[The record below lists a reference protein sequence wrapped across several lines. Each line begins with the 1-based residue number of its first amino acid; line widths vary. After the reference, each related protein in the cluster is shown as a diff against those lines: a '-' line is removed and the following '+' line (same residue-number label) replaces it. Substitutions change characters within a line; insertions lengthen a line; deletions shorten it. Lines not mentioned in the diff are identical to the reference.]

1 MKRFLSVSAYSVIL
15 LSMWMVMGGCSGS
28 GNGGNS
34 GSGSGTTVVS
44 GKVTLSSTILGKA
57 GLLNSLS
64 SLPTAKPGTAA
75 FKEQSSKL
83 TLTGLSNV
91 LLAPVQA
98 SALGGA
104 RVDFYDADHPEWL
117 YPVASVMTDLNGNYT
132 LHTMTNSAINTG
144 ATYRDG
150 DPIPAG
156 KYTLVAHKDIG
167 KPVIAVQS
175 LVKEFSGDLNVVDF
189 EVLPS
194 DASPAVVS
202 MFGVSKNQDGTQ
214 TFGGSTTFLPAS
226 SAIQITFSIPMVR
239 ESLAAI
245 AITANTAGATI
256 PTGYWSLSPDWL
268 TATYYYDQGQ
278 KLTKNAVYTITI
290 NGADKPGTSQAL
302 NVYGNPIDETV
313 TGTFSATDVDT
324 IGPTVQWNSPTVIEM
339 GNSVDVTQA
348 FRIEANEML
357 DVNTVN
363 LQGSPSIGAK
373 PGVIY
378 LGKAASGMYVYEF
391 ELGEPLKLDTRYGLR
406 VSRGKDL
413 SGNTMN
419 ELSGSIVTKDAANTP
434 GISLTDSLGN
444 PMTPDAQNFQAQVKS
459 VFGKWVRAMND
470 RNIAQLQNMMS
481 GNFYMEYDVRPTAQR
496 PNGIDNQWDVNRDGR
511 YSFSEFSA
519 MMQRNSFTNWEY
531 CGSTLTGNV
540 VGSINVVPS
549 INSADFEFTLSAT
562 NLVNSES
569 CNQAAPKQHLYATL
583 AYLNGAWR
591 IVRASEGIDNRN
603 KPVTNPNFINSSL
616 SQISFPGVSR
626 STVTD
631 GQMLSGVP
639 LVLNETDSLSQRP
652 VAVYSWDR
660 TRGVETY
667 VLIIVDGNDPRS
679 GIAYAFS
686 PLTTSVATN
695 QDWDIPLGGMNVSYY
710 FGLNSWNFK
719 YRPGGRYYWEVLGF
733 GTTAL
738 PDFSSN
744 SVSQLLKDI
753 SATTSIKTF
762 LTPGTYPD
770 LFVQVWPGIST
781 ATAPLTF
788 SENFGGY
795 DVGSAYRATL
805 KIRTPNLVSNVS
817 GTVLVE
823 GSSRATYGFT
833 YDGTGAGQVTVVLYR
848 GSNHLTITD
857 SSNPVLTKKINIVTT
872 GGIPPV
878 LGIWDVTDDTGKTLT
893 GDVWNFYTS
902 SGGSSISISGGVTD
916 ATVNSLSVS
925 LWSEQ
930 GVYKWIPSVPVT
942 VDGAGNHVF
951 TVDLDIYKGNNWVN
965 ISGSG
970 SSQWYSATMGVYTDT
985 GTLIMKPITISSVSP
1000 GKKMG
1005 TYSNSEEWLSSPS
1018 GPAYSVV
1025 ISGAFAQLSN
1035 GAYPSGNYWIWGDGK
1050 YQTGTI
1056 TANPDGSFS
1065 FPATMYVSDAV
1076 NGSWNHVSI
1085 NTSAGWYG
1093 VDILAMTGQAVLKPK
1108 ITEINGLTYDP
1119 VAMNGVF
1126 DAGTSCMATI
1136 SGNAAKGPVNAYWRG
1151 YDGSAQHYEQM
1162 TVLSNVSNQFNVSMP
1177 IVGGKGS
1184 YNYFTFYDSNWKSMS
1199 VVMTTTC
1206 GQAYAVPSTQIL
1218 TANKSAIS
1226 PDGSGN
1232 YSYDAGSGATV
1243 TLTGTTDRPGAT
1255 ITAQLNGCSSTEWYQ
1270 ATASSASAPYT
1281 WTISNINVYKPIG
1294 TNYIYVGDGVAQ
1306 HYVAVSSSNAVYPPQ
1321 PLNATLTGGATQT
1334 AWSCGN
1340 TTWITGSALTTSIS
1354 GTTTAPDGTGY
1365 YVDPINGRH
1374 SFPITGGK
1382 FAINDIAVYQGQ
1394 NYIYLVDTAWNS
1406 ALFTISSENG
1416 VTMPHFVSISSPVSG
1431 ATITNGTI
1439 TITGDV
1445 QDPTGTGYAP
1455 YRVTAQVYDYND
1467 YMSTYYS
1474 SDPVDRQNNPT
1485 WLPITFSSGTFSFPY
1500 TISGGN
1506 AVYITVSADD
1516 TALNASHG
1524 AQIGINTSYQQ
1535 YYWKPGMS
1543 APVDPGLRKM
1553 MYGDY
1558 LKQWLS
1564 QQ

>member
-1 MKRFLSVSAYSVIL
+1 MKRFLSVTTASTVL
-15 LSMWMVMGGCSGS
+15 LSFLMVMAGCSGS
-28 GNGGNS
+28 GKGGNS
-34 GSGSGTTVVS
+34 GGGTGTTVVT
-44 GKVTLSSTILGKA
+44 GKVSLSSTILGKA
-57 GLLNSLS
+57 SLLNSMS
-64 SLPTAKPGTAA
+64 SLPTARPGTAA

-91 LLAPVQA
+91 LLASVQA

-104 RVDFYDADHPEWL
+104 RVDLYDADHPEWL

-132 LHTMTNSAINTG
+132 LHTMTNSAINAG
-144 ATYRDG
+144 ATYNDG

-175 LVKEFSGDLNVVDF
+175 LVKEFSGDLNIVDF

-214 TFGGSTTFLPAS
+214 TFGGTTTFLAAS
-226 SAIQITFSIPMVR
+226 SAIQITFSMPMVR
-239 ESLAAI
+239 ESLDAI
-245 AITANTAGATI
+245 AITTNTAGATI

-268 TATYYYDQGQ
+268 TATYYYDQDQ
-278 KLTKNAVYTITI
+278 KLTQNAVYTITI
-290 NGADKPGTSQAL
+290 NGADTPGTSQVL

-313 TGTFSATDVDT
+313 TGTLSVANVDA

-357 DVNTVN
+357 DVNTVT

-391 ELGEPLKLDTRYGLR
+391 ELGEPLKLDTRYALR
-406 VSRGKDL
+406 VFGGKDL

-419 ELSGSIVTKDAANTP
+419 ELSGSIITNNAANTP

-444 PMTPDAQNFQAQVKS
+444 PMTMDAQNLQAQVKS

-481 GNFYMEYDVRPTAQR
+481 GNFYMEYDVRPTPQR
-496 PNGIDNQWDVNRDGR
+496 PNGVDNQWDVNRDGR

-519 MMQRNSFTNWEY
+519 MMQRNSFTNWDY
-531 CGSTLTGNV
+531 CGSTLTGDV

-549 INSADFEFTLSAT
+549 TNSADFEFTLSAT
-562 NLVNSES
+562 NLVNSQS

-603 KPVTNPNFINSSL
+603 KPITNPNFINSNL
-616 SQISFPGVSR
+616 YQIGFLRIPSI
-626 STVTD
+626 VTD

-639 LVLNETDSLSQRP
+639 LVLNETDPLSQRP
-652 VAVYSWDR
+652 VARYSWDR
-660 TRGVETY
+660 TTGVETY
-667 VLIIVDGNDPRS
+667 VLVIVDGNDPRS

-686 PLTTSVATN
+686 PLIISVDTN
-695 QDWDIPLGGMNVSYY
+695 QDWGIPLGGQDVSSY

-738 PDFSSN
+738 PDFSSR
-744 SVSQLLKDI
+744 SVDQLLKDI

-817 GTVLVE
+817 GTIQVE

-833 YDGTGAGQVTVVLYR
+833 IDGTGTGQVTVVLYR

-857 SSNPVLTKKINIVTT
+857 SSNPVLTKNINIVTT

-902 SGGSSISISGGVTD
+902 AGGSSISISGGVTD
-916 ATVNSLSVS
+916 TTVNSLSVN

-930 GVYKWIPSVPVT
+930 GMYKSIPSVPVT

-970 SSQWYSATMGVYTDT
+970 TSQWYSATMGVYTDT
-985 GTLIMKPITISSVSP
+985 GTLVMKPITISSVSP

-1005 TYSNSEEWLSSPS
+1005 TYPNSEEWLSSPS
-1018 GPAYSVV
+1018 GPGYSVL
-1025 ISGAFAQLSN
+1025 ISGAFAKLSN
-1035 GAYPSGNYWIWGDGK
+1035 GTYPSGNYGIWGDGK
-1050 YQTGTI
+1050 NQTGTI

-1065 FPATMYVSDAV
+1065 FVATMYVSDPV
-1076 NGSWNHVSI
+1076 NGSWNHVQI
-1085 NTSAGWYG
+1085 QTSAGWYG

-1108 ITEINGLTYDP
+1108 ISAINGQPFDA

-1126 DAGTSCMATI
+1126 DAGASCMATI
-1136 SGNAAKGPVNAYWRG
+1136 SGNAAQGPVSAYWRG
-1151 YDGSAQHYEQM
+1151 YDGSVQHYEQM
-1162 TVLSNVSNQFNVSMP
+1162 NVLSNVSNQFSVSMP
-1177 IVGGKGS
+1177 IVGGTGS
-1184 YNYFTFYDSNWKSMS
+1184 YNYFTFYDNNGKSMS
-1199 VVMTTTC
+1199 VRAGIHC
-1206 GQAYAVPSTQIL
+1206 AVNSDL
-1218 TANKSAIS
+1218 NREWKCDLSRCERK
-1226 PDGSGN
+1226 
-1232 YSYDAGSGATV
+1232 
-1243 TLTGTTDRPGAT
+1243 L
-1255 ITAQLNGCSSTEWYQ
+1255 QL
-1270 ATASSASAPYT
+1270 
-1281 WTISNINVYKPIG
+1281 
-1294 TNYIYVGDGVAQ
+1294 
-1306 HYVAVSSSNAVYPPQ
+1306 
-1321 PLNATLTGGATQT
+1321 
-1334 AWSCGN
+1334 
-1340 TTWITGSALTTSIS
+1340 
-1354 GTTTAPDGTGY
+1354 
-1365 YVDPINGRH
+1365 
-1374 SFPITGGK
+1374 
-1382 FAINDIAVYQGQ
+1382 
-1394 NYIYLVDTAWNS
+1394 
-1406 ALFTISSENG
+1406 
-1416 VTMPHFVSISSPVSG
+1416 
-1431 ATITNGTI
+1431 
-1439 TITGDV
+1439 
-1445 QDPTGTGYAP
+1445 
-1455 YRVTAQVYDYND
+1455 
-1467 YMSTYYS
+1467 
-1474 SDPVDRQNNPT
+1474 
-1485 WLPITFSSGTFSFPY
+1485 
-1500 TISGGN
+1500 
-1506 AVYITVSADD
+1506 
-1516 TALNASHG
+1516 
-1524 AQIGINTSYQQ
+1524 
-1535 YYWKPGMS
+1535 
-1543 APVDPGLRKM
+1543 
-1553 MYGDY
+1553 
-1558 LKQWLS
+1558 
-1564 QQ
+1564 